1 MKTSELDYPLP
12 PGLIAQEPATL
23 RTAARMLVVHRD
35 SGILEHAQ
43 VHALPKYL
51 TLCDLLVINDT
62 KVFPARI
69 FGTRTDTGGKAE
81 LLFIEEVESG
91 NPSVWSAMIRCRGHV
106 APGTRILLNPDRVL
120 IEVLARDSATGRVNL
135 RVHSDSST
143 LDLLAKSG
151 LPPLPPYI
159 KRPKTPG
166 GTDPRQK
173 ALDAERYQTVYARQT
188 GAVAAPTAGLH
199 FTPELLDSLQQLGV
213 ERLAITLHVG
223 PGTFKPIT
231 AENLED
237 HVMESERYEISASA
251 AARIRQAQ
259 AAGKRI
265 VAVGSTSVRTLE
277 TAYAEHGAVVAASG
291 RSALFIR
298 PPYSF
303 GVVQAML
310 TNFHLPRSTLLAMV
324 FAFAGRDLVLRA
336 YSEAVKARYRFYSYG
351 DCMLIL

>member
-1 MKTSELDYPLP
+1 MKTSELDYQLP
-12 PGLIAQEPATL
+12 PSLIAQEPATL

-51 TLCDLLVINDT
+51 NRCDLLVVNDT

-81 LLFIEEVESG
+81 LLFIEEVEG
-91 NPSVWSAMIRCRGHV
+91 GTPSVWSAMIRCRGHV
-106 APGTRILLNPDRVL
+106 APGTRILLNPDNVL

-135 RVHSDSST
+135 RVHSDSSM

-173 ALDAERYQTVYARQT
+173 ALDAERYQTVYARQP

-199 FTPELLDSLQQLGV
+199 FTPELLDSLQQLGI

-303 GVVQAML
+303 SVVQAML

-336 YSEAVKARYRFYSYG
+336 YSEAVKEKYRFYSYG